1 MGKKRKRKVELGRF
15 GPFTG
20 PFTAACT
27 ALGVAGWGEVAGL
40 SPWYAVAGAGACG
53 LLTLAQ
59 DVKRRLP
66 QFARWTHLGAWG
78 FYGWW
83 TWDGLTAGPWSV
95 ESLAALGLG
104 TMIATA
110 ATKAAAVHTENWRD
124 HVAAVEEVERRRGLK
139 GEWEARI
146 SRVCRIKGVR
156 VTGIDEWE
164 RPVPGEPDKRRRTGY
179 SVLAEL
185 PSGGYRWTDLSSKR
199 LELVSDANLPTGCG
213 IEVRAGEVAR
223 EVILDVTTVNVLAE
237 DIPLG
242 EIERRSIYDP
252 IPIGIRHDG
261 SFLEMSL
268 KWKWALLIGQTGS
281 GKSNQLTAMLSYLL
295 MCDDVV
301 VVGIDFNGGK
311 LFMPYLRPWLRGEAK
326 KPAIAAVATDEE
338 EAIGLLDFLIN
349 AIPQRATGYAD
360 LMEQEDDDKIPSS
373 PQVPHIV
380 LVTDESNN
388 LPKSV
393 KSRMVELSNRSRG
406 VSIRGLTCALRA
418 VDAGGNGL
426 PIELNAQSA
435 AKVSMQVDGDA
446 ELAYLFNWGKA
457 PRCEE
462 IPGVGFGVGAEEG
475 KVPMV
480 FKGPRT
486 KPSTASEVAKATD
499 SWRPE
504 VDAITVDTNR
514 EWWESRWDRARETW
528 LSGKKPAASSVGA
541 RAPSGAS
548 SAPPSRPPMG
558 GVVAPGSGGDVAMEA
573 MRKAFRDSGLPV
585 PGEDE
590 TPNPKP
596 RSGDVE
602 FDRLVEEQLADVG
615 APPRLLIECLEAFK
629 GDSRALMAAL
639 ADAVDLPSRDL
650 AGLLRQVGIE
660 PLDHPFSRGGK
671 SGKGYERAAF
681 EAAIARIRAG
691 EIAVPDAV
699 RDAL

>member
-1 MGKKRKRKVELGRF
+1 MGKKKRVELGTF
-15 GPFTG
+15 GPVSG

-27 ALGVAGWGEVAGL
+27 SLGVAGWGEMLGL
-40 SPWYAVAGAGACG
+40 SPWYAVAGATACG

-59 DVKRRLP
+59 DAKRRLP

-83 TWDGLTAGPWSV
+83 TWDGLVSGPWSV
-95 ESLAALGLG
+95 EALGALGVG
-104 TMIATA
+104 TMVATV
-110 ATKAAAVHTENWRD
+110 ATKAAAVHTENWRE
-124 HVAAVEEVERRRGLK
+124 HVTKVEEVERRRGLK

-164 RPVPGEPDKRRRTGY
+164 RPVPGEPGKTRRTGY

-185 PSGGYRWTDLSSKR
+185 PSGGHRWTHISSKR
-199 LELVSDANLPTGCG
+199 LELVSDANLPRGCG
-213 IEVRAGEVAR
+213 IEVRAGETAR

-242 EIERRSIYDP
+242 EIEKRSIYDP

-295 MCDDVV
+295 MCEDVV

-338 EAIGLLDFLIN
+338 EAVGLLRFLID

-380 LVTDESNN
+380 LVSDESNN
-388 LPKSV
+388 LPASV
-393 KSRMVELSNRSRG
+393 KKLMVELSNRSRG

-475 KVPMV
+475 DVPMV

-486 KPSTASEVAKATD
+486 KPSTAAEVAKVSD
-499 SWRPE
+499 PWRPE

-514 EWWESRWDRARETW
+514 EWWEARWDRARETW
-528 LSGKKPAASSVGA
+528 LSGKGAPASTVGA
-541 RAPSGAS
+541 QAS
-548 SAPPSRPPMG
+548 TSASYAPPSRPPMG
-558 GVVAPGSGGDVAMEA
+558 GGANPAAGGDVAMEA

-585 PGEDE
+585 PGEDA
-590 TPNPKP
+590 PAQKP
-596 RSGDVE
+596 TRSGDSV

-615 APPRLLIECLEAFK
+615 APPRLLTECLEVF
-629 GDSRALMAAL
+629 GNDSRALTATL
-639 ADAVDLPSRDL
+639 AEATGIPSRDL
-650 AGLLRQVGIE
+650 SPLLRKVGIE
-660 PLDHPFSRGGK
+660 PLEHPFSRGGK

-681 EAAIARIRAG
+681 EGAIARIRAG